1 MKPFLCALQIFH
13 TREKAG
19 LVLHPTSVFADA
31 PELLHSDSKSGK
43 DPGEEEAHQPQENL
57 NSRGLKRDLGYL
69 RESGASFRLS
79 GFPGIPWRFPGL
91 EIMVPA

>member
-31 PELLHSDSKSGK
+31 PELLHSDSKAGR
-43 DPGEEEAHQPQENL
+43 DPGKEEALQPQENL
-57 NSRGLKRDLGYL
+57 HSRWPQEGSWEL
-69 RESGASFRLS
+69 
-79 GFPGIPWRFPGL
+79 FPGFSGIAWRFSVL
-91 EIMVPA
+91 EIMFPA